1 MAPTNRS
8 GTRMRSVAPVLIVE
22 DDAVMSRTI
31 SEALIDEGYLVVTA
45 NTLAAARSLLER
57 SRPSVMV
64 LDLTL
69 PDNFGGDLLHELA
82 DAADPPPTVIL
93 SVFHLASMIADRYN
107 VELVRKP
114 FEMEQLISAVRR
126 AQEQQRRPSR
136 VAASE
141 T

>member
-8 GTRMRSVAPVLIVE
+8 GTRMRSVAPILLVE
-22 DDAVMSRTI
+22 DDAVTCRAV

-45 NTLAAARSLLER
+45 SSSATARAMLER
-57 SRPSVMV
+57 SQPSVMI

-69 PDNFGGDLLHELA
+69 PDSFGGDLLDELA
-82 DAADPPPTVIL
+82 QHEGAPPTVIL
-93 SVFHLASMIADRYN
+93 STFHLASMVADRYN

-114 FEMEQLISAVRR
+114 FEMDALLAAVRR

-136 VAASE
+136 LAVSD
-141 T
+141 